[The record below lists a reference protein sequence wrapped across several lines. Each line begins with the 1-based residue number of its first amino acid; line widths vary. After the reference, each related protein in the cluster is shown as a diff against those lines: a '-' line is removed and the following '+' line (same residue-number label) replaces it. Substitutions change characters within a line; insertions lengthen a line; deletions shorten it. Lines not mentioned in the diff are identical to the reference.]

1 MEDIKGTNDEDDK
14 SKDMEEHSK
23 ESQRRLGF
31 DQEEERMV
39 SKSIIFLE
47 REREDSPER
56 LPLATSTLI
65 PRNSCSGSSG

>member
-47 REREDSPER
+47 REREK
-56 LPLATSTLI
+56 
-65 PRNSCSGSSG
+65 N

>member
-47 REREDSPER
+47 RERKKIEEKIKKKIDFMWW
-56 LPLATSTLI
+56 
-65 PRNSCSGSSG
+65 

>member
-23 ESQRRLGF
+23 ESQWRLGF

-47 REREDSPER
+47 KKLKKKLKKKLISCGGEWF
-56 LPLATSTLI
+56 TYSTI
-65 PRNSCSGSSG
+65 